1 MICKKLII
9 NAGITK
15 VHMREKGVGVKSYDL
30 KELKELLAEEEKR
43 IGESLRPKKGK

>member
-15 VHMREKGVGVKSYDL
+15 VHMREKGVGVKSYDAQ
-30 KELKELLAEEEKR
+30 ELKELLAR
-43 IGESLRPKKGK
+43 RRTR